1 MATSNRQSDDAQT
14 SATLGGNAGV
24 ELLGPSWDAVAGN
37 KVEPTSNGWVN
48 AVCYV
53 VAGLSAVGL
62 LLVVLGVYVMHSDLL
77 ILIGA
82 TVVSLSGVGWIILA
96 VLAITGIIRGWLAT
110 DGKVDES
117 PPVARAGQP

>member
-14 SATLGGNAGV
+14 SVILGGSAGV
-24 ELLGPSWDAVAGN
+24 ELPEPSRDTAAGGM
-37 KVEPTSNGWVN
+37 VTPTVNRWVN

-53 VAGLSAVGL
+53 VAGVSAVGL
-62 LLVVLGVYVMHSDLL
+62 LLVVLGVYVTHSDLL

-82 TVVSLSGVGWIILA
+82 SVVSLGGVGWIILA
-96 VLAITGIIRGWLAT
+96 ALAITGIIRGWLAT

-117 PPVARAGQP
+117 PPVARVGRP